1 MVYSRARS
9 ASRCKTVQPLGSVMI
24 IRNALGSRTNKV
36 AGVMMAAAMIA
47 AACGGDEEPTVA
59 PVVPTET
66 TATVPES
73 DVTVSVQE
81 ESPSTTTTAAE
92 ETSEPESETN
102 PTSETTPPEPESEPE
117 PTSTTAAP
125 GPAMTTPTSV
135 PVVVVEDEGIADRA
149 LVFLAGE
156 LAVPESEITF
166 TGIEPVTWPDASLGC
181 PQEGYAYAQVLVP
194 GYRITFSHDSVS
206 YDVHSDEQGK
216 SFVQP
221 VGCYDPSEPEPT
233 TTTPAP
239 EPEPEPTTTTPAP
252 EPELEPTTT
261 TPAPEPEPVETTTTE
276 QPTTTSAPE
285 PEPATV
291 ENQPEQPATTP
302 EPEQSSEDTASDD
315 IVCSMTESGTVA
327 CPEAI
332 PDDYIC
338 EGVSDGVVCSPPKP
352 GSGDEQEPAAPAWT
366 PPVAG
371 VVPEVHP
378 DTPLPEWQRGDGT
391 VDPRRRAYDS
401 PRATEIVVGWKNW
414 CSWQNAVSCRWL
426 LHEMYQ
432 AIDYLGASSQCVLN
446 VYTDRVNYHVERG
459 SGANFSYGTENFG
472 WHLCSTVIDP
482 IVFEIPS
489 GKRHSD
495 VGLRLSDTPG
505 ITLAERCRTVLTDP
519 FPDIQLENRIS
530 QAERD
535 RGLTPT
541 QFGQDCDAWATWV
554 IEDGP
559 VRSAPACNASARLA
573 EEWMEHHHNQH
584 ERYFGP
590 HC

>member
-1 MVYSRARS
+1 
-9 ASRCKTVQPLGSVMI
+9 MI
-24 IRNALGSRTNKV
+24 IRNALSFRTNKV

-66 TATVPES
+66 TTTVPES
-73 DVTVSVQE
+73 DVTVSIQE

-102 PTSETTPPEPESEPE
+102 PTSETTSPEPESEPE

-216 SFVQP
+216 NFVQP

-233 TTTPAP
+233 TTTA
-239 EPEPEPTTTTPAP
+239 AP

-261 TPAPEPEPVETTTTE
+261 TAAPEPELEPTTTTAAPVPEPVETTTTE
-276 QPTTTSAPE
+276 QPTTTAAPE

-302 EPEQSSEDTASDD
+302 EPEQDSEDTASED
-315 IVCSMTESGTVA
+315 IVCSMTDTGTVS

-338 EGVSDGVVCSPPKP
+338 EGISDGVVCSPPSSETADK
-352 GSGDEQEPAAPAWT
+352 QEPEAPAWT
-366 PPVAG
+366 PPTAG
-371 VVPEVHP
+371 MVPEVHP
-378 DTPLPEWQRGDGT
+378 DTPLPEWQRGDGS
-391 VDPRRRAYDS
+391 VNPDREAYDA
-401 PRATEIVVGWKNW
+401 PRDTEKIRGWRNW

-426 LHEMYQ
+426 LHQMYQ

-446 VYTDRVNYHVERG
+446 VYTDRVEYHMDRG
-459 SGANFSYGTENFG
+459 SSANFSYGTETFG
-472 WHLCSTVIDP
+472 WHLCATVIDP
-482 IVFEIPS
+482 IVFEAPS
-489 GKRHSD
+489 GKRSND

-505 ITLAERCRTVLTDP
+505 ITLAERCRIVLTDP
-519 FPDIQLENRIS
+519 FPDIQLEAR
-530 QAERD
+530 QTYRD
-535 RGLTPT
+535 IEAGIPPIR
-541 QFGQDCDAWATWV
+541 FGNDCNAWASWV
-554 IEDGP
+554 ETDGLGL
-559 VRSAPACNASARLA
+559 SAPVCSATSSLA

-584 ERYFGP
+584 ERYFRP
-590 HC
+590 QC

>member
-1 MVYSRARS
+1 
-9 ASRCKTVQPLGSVMI
+9 MI
-24 IRNALGSRTNKV
+24 IRNALSSRTNKV

-156 LAVPESEITF
+156 LAVPESEITS
-166 TGIEPVTWPDASLGC
+166 TGIEPVTWPDASMGC

-216 SFVQP
+216 NFVRP
-221 VGCYDPSEPEPT
+221 VGCYDPAQPEPT
-233 TTTPAP
+233 TTTA
-239 EPEPEPTTTTPAP
+239 AP

-261 TPAPEPEPVETTTTE
+261 TAAPEPEPVETTTTE
-276 QPTTTSAPE
+276 PPTTTAAPE

-302 EPEQSSEDTASDD
+302 EPEQSSEDTASED

-338 EGVSDGVVCSPPKP
+338 EGIADGVVCYPPDTE
-352 GSGDEQEPAAPAWT
+352 SADEQGPGDAAPVQGSETAWT

-371 VVPEVHP
+371 MVPEVHP
-378 DTPLPEWQRGDGT
+378 DTPPPEWQRGDGT
-391 VDPRRRAYDS
+391 VNPDGRAYDA
-401 PRATEIVVGWKNW
+401 PRATEIVVGWRNW

-446 VYTDRVNYHVERG
+446 VYTERVNYHVDRG
-459 SGANFSYGTENFG
+459 SGANFSYGKENFG

-482 IVFEIPS
+482 IVFEVPS
-489 GKRHSD
+489 GKRSND

-505 ITLAERCRTVLTDP
+505 ITLAERCRIVLTDP
-519 FPDIQLENRIS
+519 FPDIQLESRW
-530 QAERD
+530 
-535 RGLTPT
+535 RGDNNPPT
-541 QFGQDCDAWATWV
+541 RFGNDCDAWATYAMS
-554 IEDGP
+554 
-559 VRSAPACNASARLA
+559 RSDFAGYPACSMSMRLA

-584 ERYFGP
+584 ERYFRP